1 MVLHIFALRWKPE
14 ATAEDRLRALAA
26 IHAFQGI
33 IPGLLETSAGNN
45 TSPRSQGYDMG
56 AMMRFTDQAALDA
69 YQQSAPHRTL
79 LEWMVPLV
87 EAIDIDLDVTG

>member
-1 MVLHIFALRWKPE
+1 
-14 ATAEDRLRALAA
+14 
-26 IHAFQGI
+26 
-33 IPGLLETSAGNN
+33 
-45 TSPRSQGYDMG
+45 MG